1 MFDRSE
7 RRHHIERLK
16 ETRKTYWGYGRRG
29 ETMSAAQLGR
39 VIQHPQICS
48 CPACG
53 NPRRSVFYKGE
64 RLTLQERSQIEALKT
79 YELEPSE

>member
-39 VIQHPQICS
+39 VVQHPQSCS
-48 CPACG
+48 CTGCG
-53 NPRRSVFYKGE
+53 NPRKHFGNSE
-64 RLTLQERSQIEALKT
+64 ESLTIQERSQIEALKT
-79 YELEPSE
+79 YELESTE